1 MVATRCKTHANLNAM
16 VSRDCWY
23 IYDFLGKNH
32 TMMVNLPG
40 WCRTAWHSDEPS
52 SNPTSLGLIPLPH
65 CKVLKNYHHMYFE
78 EGHLSPSHCSV
89 QPTKEL
95 LKPSDD
101 LCSVL
106 ILRAG
111 KRVKRPGKP
120 LQGKSP
126 PAEPQQLG
134 LSPFVGCFA
143 RRGLYNVE
151 STLYKT
157 WSQSVSWMLS

>member
-23 IYDFLGKNH
+23 IYDFLGRNH

-65 CKVLKNYHHMYFE
+65 CKVLKITIT
-78 EGHLSPSHCSV
+78 C
-89 QPTKEL
+89 
-95 LKPSDD
+95 
-101 LCSVL
+101 
-106 ILRAG
+106 ILR
-111 KRVKRPGKP
+111 RVILAHHTVQFNPPKNFLNP
-120 LQGKSP
+120 LMIFAQCSSCALGSESRNQGSLCKGSHR
-126 PAEPQQLG
+126 QQN
-134 LSPFVGCFA
+134 
-143 RRGLYNVE
+143 LYNLVSVRLSDAVLGE
-151 STLYKT
+151 ASTLYKT